1 VDTSRRARRR
11 SGASPAAV
19 TAPLVFLLSLWLSQ
33 GLPASAST
41 FTVDRVQIFLSART
55 KSDGLT
61 VHNVSAETVRFQ
73 LSVFAWDQT
82 AQGEMALASSP
93 DIVFF
98 PQLFALAPGEERHV
112 RIGSATPP
120 AASEKAYRLF
130 IEELPTPGGGSPGG
144 PPGQVTIRTRLGIPI
159 FLRPPTEATAGGL
172 EALSLRDG
180 RVSFAVRNT
189 GTVHFIVQ
197 GISITGYGSA
207 NDIVV
212 QGALEGWYILAG
224 GTRQYELELPSD
236 KCPAVKVVSLE
247 VRTAQATFTER
258 LEVSPNA
265 CSR

>member
-11 SGASPAAV
+11 SGASLAAV
-19 TAPLVFLLSLWLSQ
+19 TASLVFLLSLSLSQ
-33 GLPASAST
+33 GLPAWAST
-41 FTVDRVQIFLSART
+41 FTVDRVQIFLSARA

-61 VHNVSAETVRFQ
+61 VRNVSAETVRFQ

-112 RIGSATPP
+112 RIGSVTLP
-120 AASEKAYRLF
+120 AASEKTYRLF
-130 IEELPTPGGGSPGG
+130 IEELPTLGGGA
-144 PPGQVTIRTRLGIPI
+144 PGQVAIRTRLGIPI
-159 FLRPPTEATAGGL
+159 FLRPPTEVIAGRL
-172 EALSLRDG
+172 ETLSLREG

-207 NDIVV
+207 HDVVV
-212 QGALEGWYILAG
+212 QGALEGWYVLAG
-224 GTRQYELELPSD
+224 GARQYELELPSD
-236 KCPAVKVVSLE
+236 KCPAIKIVSLE

-258 LEVSPNA
+258 LEVSPYA